1 MAATQWAK
9 SLQGDAIE
17 AESTSPPSPSSDPTT
32 DPTSLEDFDQPL
44 NDPSVVVGLACR
56 VPGAANP
63 SQLWKNIQEK
73 KDIQKKMPADR
84 FNVDT
89 FYHPDG
95 THKGTTN
102 AKFGYFLDQDIGNFD
117 AGFFNISGNEAE
129 AMDPQQRLLLEVV
142 YEALENAG
150 ITLQEISG
158 TNTSVFAGSFTNDYN
173 SMMTKDLEQYPKYM
187 VTGTGNAILSN
198 RISYFY
204 NLHGSSVTIDTAC
217 SSSIVCFDLGNKSL
231 QNGESDI
238 SIIVGSAIHFDPNIY
253 TIMTDLGM
261 LSTDGRCRA
270 FDEAASGYVRGEGV
284 VAAVLRK
291 KSTALRHG
299 DNIRAVVRASL
310 TNHDGKKNGI
320 TLPSSE
326 AQEALIKKTYETN
339 HLDPAETAYF
349 EAHGT
354 GTKAGDPRESR
365 AIGAVFG
372 SKYREPIYVGSVKTN
387 IGHLEGAS
395 GLSGIMKAVLALEH
409 KTIPPNM
416 LFNNPSSAIKFA
428 DWGIQVPTTSIP
440 WDAPNGI
447 RRASI
452 NSFGYGGTNGHVVL
466 EGYYPRENQLKL
478 GGPSLPESLASM
490 VQQRPYLLPLSSHS
504 PRAGKLLTDDL
515 TSYLARFSDT
525 KALDFVY
532 SLSVRR
538 SMHQH
543 RSFAIGSDVPSIVQ
557 DMTSPQPIAKWI
569 PSGEKAPRLGFV
581 FTGQGGQW
589 WAMGRQLLLQSPLFK
604 QTMEKCDSILASLP
618 DAPEWTVVEELSRTK
633 EGTRLAETRFS
644 QPICT
649 ALQLGILAIFDA
661 WGIHP
666 SAVVGHSSGEMAAAY
681 SAGILSFRNTIIAAY
696 YRGLYMS
703 NGAPGTSPTG
713 SMMAIGLSEQAAIE
727 ELKAFEGR
735 IAVAAINSP
744 SNVTV
749 SGDLDA
755 ILELKETLTERKVFA
770 RQLQVAQAFHSHHM
784 LPLAPPYLKALETC
798 DGFEPKKPKT
808 RMFSSVTARVAD
820 YDTMGPSY
828 WCDNMTNAVRFSDA
842 LTGILLDEMDEQ
854 NVDVLVEI
862 GPHPALKGPSRQT
875 VQALKLEIPYI
886 ASLTRDV
893 HDFEGLLQSAGQLF
907 ALGYPV
913 NLAAVN
919 SNHFIGE
926 DGHVKAA
933 LDAQRLENLPTYSWD
948 HSRYWSETRVIRDHR
963 LRKHRQIILGAPI
976 PGHIPNNPRWRNYLR
991 QSELPWLV
999 DHRIEGKVIFP
1010 AAGYISMAVEAI
1022 TRLDSRP
1029 TEIKAIAL
1037 KDIVVKS
1044 ALIVSEKETG
1054 TEVVVELKPSST
1066 SAKSSSDEW
1075 YEFFIY
1081 SFDDEGRCSE
1091 NCRGLISNEAGSPDS
1106 IDRIEPFSM
1115 FSELQS
1121 HSHRR
1126 VAPHKYYDHLSDL
1139 GLNYGE
1145 TFRLLNSNVDT
1156 GPDFAISTMA
1166 WKPQVYE
1173 IPEGQESIIHPA
1185 LLDASFHPIFAA
1197 IESIFGRPL
1206 DEPYVPTFVRSLKIS
1221 GLFMSNGTTECTYKV
1236 ASNTRI
1242 SGPRIAVTDLRVHSE
1257 DENSLMID
1265 IQGLEVTALGNDSDS
1280 GSDGRSLF
1288 FRTRW
1293 LPMFDSLKSK
1303 DVKGLSQLV
1312 DVFAH
1317 QYPNAKILHLTDN
1330 LETTNEVLKLLG
1342 GTPGVRRR
1350 FKSITPWSVESNS
1363 SEVFAPL
1370 AEKWGSLVEFEEPKE
1385 GDYDLVIVSSSTQL
1399 KASDMVKY
1407 GGVVINSVDID
1418 SQEVSNIFRSPQFT
1432 AWRKQ
1437 DIKVETAKKIAAV
1450 ISETPSAK
1458 TLEVVSAIES
1468 SQGSPVIRQ
1477 TIAQAARLTAS
1488 CDCLVILTSLDENLL
1503 FENAPGKSSDFEAIQ
1518 KLLTEATCD
1527 IVWLTEGAT
1536 LESSRPE
1543 QGLIQGLARTVRT
1556 EVEDLR
1562 LVVLDVEVGSSALDI
1577 SRHTLDVVNSPTK
1590 EDECSVRN
1598 GTVLIPRIGADD
1610 SLNSKLPNGVSRE
1623 ATLQK
1628 LYQPD
1633 RTLALKVCK
1642 VGLLETLAF
1651 SDNEDIAKPL
1661 LDNELEIECKA
1672 SAINFRDIAAS
1683 MGIIDDFRLGDECAG
1698 IVLRVG
1704 KDVDPTEFQVGD
1716 RVVALRPGQGA
1727 HATVVRNPASWCHKL
1742 NSDMPFSIAAALPCI
1757 LVTAYYSFVDIAR
1770 LTKGETVL
1778 IHAAAGGVGQMAIQV
1793 AQMLGAN
1800 IIATV
1805 GSQPKRDLLIEKFGL
1820 RDDQIFNSRD
1830 DSFVRGVM
1838 KVTNGRGVDVALNSL
1853 AGKLLHAT
1861 WKCIAPF
1868 GRFIEIG
1875 KRDIHENSK
1884 IGMDQFR
1891 TSVSFASVDLITMF
1905 EKNKPLGARMLK
1917 ECCKLVHEGFIK
1929 PPHTISELSY
1939 AEAEKGFRLLQMGKH
1954 TGKVVLVPGKDDMVP
1969 VLPQS
1974 YNNAAL
1980 FRGDKTYLV
1989 IGGLGG
1995 LGRTL
2000 AEFLVRK
2007 GAGNLA
2013 MFSRSGTSRPEAQDT
2028 VDWLRARN
2036 VNVKV
2041 FSGDVAN
2048 YETVAKCIKELGSSL
2063 AGIFQA
2069 AMVLQDAPFEKMTYK
2084 QWQTGMSP
2092 KVQGT
2097 YNLHKATLE
2106 LGTQLDF
2113 FICFSSVSGVLGGL
2127 AQANYSAANNY
2138 LDALMAHRRSL
2149 GLAAST
2155 MNCGMIVGVGAVAE
2169 NAGLQAFMERMGY
2182 DGVVEEELFYQIEEA
2197 VKGSTGSFIS
2207 ENGTVMHQTVTG
2219 VNLKRDDLPCSLKP
2233 LFGNIYQNHD
2243 FKGTSA
2249 QGKDSGKKLSVVLSS
2264 TATVEERIVILTDAF
2279 IKKIAAVLAVPTD
2292 NILPSNRLAAYG
2304 LDSIVAVEFRK
2315 WFSKVVGVE
2324 LAVFDILGAT
2334 SIHSLVV
2341 KAAADIVQVSATVEK
2356 EAAVGTK
2363 TTTAV
2368 AAATK
2373 EIHAS
2378 GTGPLSDIARVCRPA
2393 EVPMSSFQRR
2403 LWFIHNLVQDRSFL
2417 NVSAVTAV
2425 LGKPDFPSFQLAIR
2439 EMVKRNDILRT
2450 SFYEG
2455 DNMAE
2460 QNVLSAEAMSID
2472 VDFKDVSTST
2482 HPKAAL
2488 EAYVAS
2494 IKEQELDIEEG
2505 RVIKFSLVK
2514 LDSEI
2519 FSFVVVYH
2527 HIAFDRGSANSFLEQ
2542 FTSIYDAIRSATDL
2556 STILAPRVGYSDFTI
2571 WHNALLE
2578 SETLQDS
2585 VQFWKNKLSGSSGVS
2600 SLLPF
2605 AKCIRP
2611 EEMDYERAE
2620 IASILPLK
2628 ALHRMKRICTGT
2640 GVTPFHFLMAA
2651 FRSFLYRY
2659 TKEEDLTIQMIDG
2672 NRPHPDL
2679 QDTIGFFVNM
2689 IPVRSTLS
2697 GDHQNRFD
2705 QVLEQA
2711 KMQTLEA
2718 LQHNKV
2724 PFDVIVDSVDV
2735 PKNLSVF
2742 PLGQVVVNYQMHGT
2756 IPTYTTKDFTMSS
2769 IESDDVPSAC
2779 EIALETLED
2788 PELGLKLRLEYSTT
2802 LYGSEDM
2809 ERFMENFMTF
2819 LSSAIKDHR
2828 QPITEI
2834 EMCGPLEMEYQ
2845 KERFWGTETVADQW
2859 SGESVIG
2866 KIYKNALRTPE
2877 AVAVMTSDGALI
2889 TYSDLMTK
2897 AKKVS
2902 AALRNAGA
2910 APGSCVGLF
2919 CQPGVDAISGMLGAL
2934 LNRSG
2939 YVALDPNFAPERLS
2953 FMVKDSSINIV
2964 LLGDGLMDA
2973 AIKIGTQTGTQPQ
2986 LIALAAT
2993 GGFDIE
2999 GMGPPTTNPHDPFFT
3014 IYTSGSTGK
3023 PKGVV
3028 LSQSNTQQM
3037 LRTLEHDYNFTPQD
3051 RFLHQSSICF
3061 DLSIVQIFSALSAGG
3076 RVCIATAATRQSPAQ
3091 LGTFMAAVAISVTY
3105 FTPTQFA
3112 LLLES
3117 CPEELRKCQ
3126 NYRIA
3131 YFAGEAL
3138 PVRVAEAFHELKTP
3152 AALYNTWSPSE
3163 VVVQTAIHKVTRSD
3177 YEGSKTN
3184 IPIGFPMANCR
3195 HYIVDE
3201 KLNLLPL
3208 GLVGEI
3214 AVGGGQVGQG
3224 YINRPQEN
3232 AKAFVEN
3239 PFASALDIKHGWTR
3253 LFRTGDKGRFL
3264 PNGELEFHGRIKG
3277 DKQIKL
3283 RGFRIDLGE
3292 VEQQLFTD
3300 AATEGGQGLVDVNV
3314 TARPITADL
3323 TTTGSGS
3330 LTDDRQLVAF
3340 LVLKKQMDE
3349 KEVQEFINAIHA
3361 KIQLHLNSYML
3372 PNGYEVLSALPVT
3385 IGGKVDRQNLLKRD
3399 LQLIFPSTAT
3409 ESDSE
3414 TEATNLN
3421 APSADVLHQVI
3432 CIFRDVLK
3440 LGAERDIKP
3449 AQSFFEL
3456 GGQSILVLR
3465 LQAKIKRATKVSL
3478 PLPVLFKNS
3487 TPEAIAALI
3496 CKKSSSAPATVNAP
3510 SKIVEFGEKIDWELE
3525 TTLPAT
3531 PKYSVLNGTPK
3542 RNRSEQK
3549 SLLIT
3554 GVETF
3559 IGLHMISTLLSASD
3573 DTTLHIIGCETQL
3586 TLEQIQA
3593 GLQKYKL
3600 DTNWASERLSCRL
3613 RMVPGSLSQP
3623 RLGLSESDF
3632 KELGQNIH
3640 AVYHVGSDV
3649 SLLKTYVDLKPINID
3664 ATLDL
3669 IELASLGISL
3679 TEIHYLSTW
3688 SVPHLQSWSTTTF
3701 NPSASP
3707 SGITTHESTAEH
3719 FTPAPTSEKGYF
3731 KARWAA
3737 EILLTRA
3744 AQRGFAVTIY
3754 RPSAVTASTDTGV
3767 PEPAG
3772 DIIRWMVKQMV
3783 DSRCIPE
3790 TEKNGPGFA
3799 IDFIPVNYLT
3809 NTLLALASG
3818 PTAEIH
3824 SAPGIYHI
3832 GNPSPLPIRELP
3844 SLIGESLNPAIDG
3857 EKAEAVSVEEFL
3869 RRVGDVLGT
3878 ERTVGEQLRLAAL
3891 QDYFSTGHTMFAL
3904 DRSNT
3909 DRALADTKESVSC
3922 PPMDAKFLSG
3932 MLRGE

>member
-1 MAATQWAK
+1 
-9 SLQGDAIE
+9 
-17 AESTSPPSPSSDPTT
+17 
-32 DPTSLEDFDQPL
+32 
-44 NDPSVVVGLACR
+44 
-56 VPGAANP
+56 
-63 SQLWKNIQEK
+63 
-73 KDIQKKMPADR
+73 
-84 FNVDT
+84 
-89 FYHPDG
+89 
-95 THKGTTN
+95 
-102 AKFGYFLDQDIGNFD
+102 
-117 AGFFNISGNEAE
+117 
-129 AMDPQQRLLLEVV
+129 MDPQQRLLLEVV
-142 YEALENAG
+142 YEALENGMKLHYLDMRLQWTLTSSIAG
-150 ITLQEISG
+150 ITMQEISG
-158 TNTSVFAGSFTNDYN
+158 TSTSVFAGSFTNDYD
-173 SMMTKDLEQYPKYM
+173 SMMAKDLEQYPKYM
-187 VTGTGNAILSN
+187 VTGTGKAILSN

-204 NLHGSSVTIDTAC
+204 NLHGSSATIDTAC
-217 SSSIVCFDLGNKSL
+217 SSSLVCFDLGNKSL

-238 SIIVGSAIHFDPNIY
+238 SIIVGSALHFDPNIY
-253 TIMTDLGM
+253 IIMTDLGM

-291 KSTALRHG
+291 KSTAIRHG
-299 DNIRAVVRASL
+299 DNIKAVVRASL

-326 AQEALIKKTYETN
+326 AQEALMRKTYEIN
-339 HLDPAETAYF
+339 NLDPAETAYF

-354 GTKAGDPRESR
+354 GTQAGDPLEAR

-372 SKYREPIYVGSVKTN
+372 SKDREPLYVGSVKTN

-416 LFNNPSSAIKFA
+416 LFNNPSHAIKFD

-447 RRASI
+447 RRASV

-466 EGYYPRENQLKL
+466 EGYYPRESQLKL
-478 GGPSLPESLASM
+478 GPSLPESLASM
-490 VQQRPYLLPLSSHS
+490 TQKRPYLLPLSSHS
-504 PRAGKLLTDDL
+504 AKAGKLLTEDL
-515 TSYLARFSDT
+515 TKYLVKFSDT
-525 KALDFVY
+525 KVLDFVY
-532 SLSVRR
+532 SLSLRR

-543 RSFAIGSDVPSIVQ
+543 RSFAIGSDVPSIMQ
-557 DMTSPQPIAKWI
+557 DMTTPQPIAKWI

-589 WAMGRQLLLQSPLFK
+589 WGMGRQLLLQSPLFK
-604 QTMEKCDSILASLP
+604 QTMKKCDNILASLP
-618 DAPEWTVVEELSRTK
+618 DFPDWSIVEELSRTK
-633 EGTRLAETRFS
+633 ESTRLGETKFS

-649 ALQLGILAIFDA
+649 ALQLGILAMFEA

-703 NGAPGTSPTG
+703 NGAPGTSPPG
-713 SMMAIGLSEQAAIE
+713 SMVAIGLSEQAAIE
-727 ELKAFEGR
+727 ELKEFNGR

-755 ILELKETLTERKVFA
+755 VLELKATLTERKIFA

-798 DGFEPKKPKT
+798 EGFEPKKPKT
-808 RMFSSVTARVAD
+808 RMFSSVRARVAD
-820 YDTMGPSY
+820 YETMGPSY

-854 NVDVLVEI
+854 NIDVLVEI

-875 VQALKLEIPYI
+875 VQALKLDIPYI

-893 HDFEGLLQSAGQLF
+893 PDFEGLLQSAGQLF

-913 NLAAVN
+913 DLSAAN
-919 SNHFIGE
+919 SDHFISE
-926 DGHVKAA
+926 DGHVQAA
-933 LDAQRLENLPTYSWD
+933 LNAQRLKNLPTYSWD

-999 DHRIEGKVIFP
+999 DHKIEGKVIFP

-1054 TEVVVELKPSST
+1054 TEVVVELKPSSI

-1081 SFDDEGRCSE
+1081 SFDDAGRCSE
-1091 NCRGLISNEAGSPDS
+1091 NCRGLISNESGSPGS
-1106 IDRIEPFSM
+1106 IDRMEPFST

-1126 VAPHKYYDHLSDL
+1126 VAPHKYYDHLSAL

-1206 DEPYVPTFVRSLKIS
+1206 DEPYVPTFIRSLKIS
-1221 GLFMSNGTTECTYKV
+1221 GLFMSNATTECTYKV
-1236 ASNTRI
+1236 ASNTHI

-1257 DENSLMID
+1257 DENALMID

-1293 LPMFDSLKSK
+1293 LPMFDTLQAA

-1312 DVFAH
+1312 DIFAH

-1330 LETTNEVLKLLG
+1330 LETTTEVLKLLG
-1342 GTPGVRRR
+1342 GTQGVRRR
-1350 FKSITPWSVESNS
+1350 FKSITPWSIESNS

-1385 GDYDLVIVSSSTQL
+1385 DDYDLVIVSSPTQL
-1399 KASDMVKY
+1399 KASDMVKD
-1407 GGVVINSVDID
+1407 GGIVINISDMD
-1418 SQEVSNIFRSPQFT
+1418 SQGLSNVFRSPQFT

-1437 DIKVETAKKIAAV
+1437 STEVETAKKVAV
-1450 ISETPSAK
+1450 VLSETPSAK
-1458 TLEVVSAIES
+1458 TLEIVSAIES
-1468 SQGSPVIRQ
+1468 TQGSPVIRQ
-1477 TIAQAARLTAS
+1477 TIAQAARLTAP
-1488 CDCLVILTSLDENLL
+1488 CDSLVILTSLDENLL
-1503 FENAPGKSSDFEAIQ
+1503 FENAPSKSSDFEAIQ

-1556 EVEDLR
+1556 EFEDLR
-1562 LVVLDVEVGSSALDI
+1562 LVVLDVEVGSNALDI
-1577 SRHTLDVVNSPTK
+1577 SRHALDVVNSPTK
-1590 EDECSVRN
+1590 EDEYSVRN
-1598 GTVLIPRIGADD
+1598 GTVLIPRVGADD
-1610 SLNSKLPNGVSRE
+1610 SLNSKLPNGISRE

-1628 LYQPD
+1628 LYQPG
-1633 RTLALKVCK
+1633 RSLALKIGK

-1661 LDNELEIECKA
+1661 LDNELEIDCKA

-1698 IVLRVG
+1698 IVLKVG
-1704 KDVDPTEFQVGD
+1704 KDVDPAEFQVGD

-1727 HATVVRNPASWCHKL
+1727 HATVVHNLASWCYRL
-1742 NSDMPFSIAAALPCI
+1742 NSGIPFSIAAALPCI
-1757 LVTAYYSFVDIAR
+1757 LVTAYYSFAEVAR

-1800 IIATV
+1800 IIVTV
-1805 GSQPKRDLLIEKFGL
+1805 GSQPKRDLVIEKFGL

-1917 ECCKLVHEGFIK
+1917 ECCKLVHEGIIV
-1929 PPHTISELSY
+1929 PPYTVSELSY

-1974 YNNAAL
+1974 YNNTAL

-2007 GAGNLA
+2007 GARNLA

-2048 YETVAKCIKELGSSL
+2048 YETVQKCIKELGSSL

-2106 LGTQLDF
+2106 LGSQLDF
-2113 FICFSSVSGVLGGL
+2113 FICFSSVSGILGGL

-2155 MNCGMIVGVGAVAE
+2155 MNCGMIVGVGAVSE

-2197 VKGSTGSFIS
+2197 VKGSTGTLIS
-2207 ENGTVMHQTVTG
+2207 ENGTDMHQTVTG
-2219 VNLKRDDLPCSLKP
+2219 FNLKRDDLPCSLKP
-2233 LFGNIYQNHD
+2233 LFSNLYQNHD

-2249 QGKDSGKKLSVVLSS
+2249 QGKDGGKKLSVVLSS
-2264 TATVEERIVILTDAF
+2264 AATVEERIVILTDAF
-2279 IKKIAAVLAVPTD
+2279 IEKIAAVLAVPSD

-2341 KAAADIVQVSATVEK
+2341 KAAADVVQASAIVEK
-2356 EAAVGTK
+2356 DVAVGAK

-2368 AAATK
+2368 AATK
-2373 EIHAS
+2373 NIDAS
-2378 GTGPLSDIARVCRPA
+2378 QTVLLTDIARLDRPA

-2403 LWFIHNLVQDRSFL
+2403 LWFIHNLVLDRSFL
-2417 NVSAVTAV
+2417 NISSVTAV
-2425 LGKPDFPSFQLAIR
+2425 LGKPDFPAFQLAIQ

-2455 DNMAE
+2455 DNIAE
-2460 QNVLSAEAMSID
+2460 QSVLSTQAMGIN
-2472 VDFKDVSTST
+2472 VDFRDFSEST
-2482 HPKAAL
+2482 HPEAAL
-2488 EAYVAS
+2488 EAYVFS

-2505 RVIKFSLVK
+2505 EVIKFSLVK
-2514 LDSEI
+2514 LHSER

-2527 HIAFDRGSANSFLEQ
+2527 HIAFDRGSANPFLEQ
-2542 FTSIYDAIRSATDL
+2542 FTSIYDAIRSSTDL
-2556 STILAPRVGYSDFTI
+2556 STIPAPRVSYSDFTI
-2571 WHNALLE
+2571 WHNARLQ
-2578 SETLQDS
+2578 SDTLQNS
-2585 VQFWKNKLSGSSGVS
+2585 VEFWKNKLSGSSGVS

-2605 AKCIRP
+2605 AKCTRP
-2611 EEMDYERAE
+2611 EEMDYKRAE
-2620 IASILPLK
+2620 VSSVLPLK
-2628 ALHRMKRICTGT
+2628 ALNRMKRLCTGA

-2659 TKEEDLTIQMIDG
+2659 TEEEDLTVQMIDG
-2672 NRPHPDL
+2672 NRPHPDV

-2689 IPVRSTLS
+2689 IPIRSTLD
-2697 GDHQNRFD
+2697 GDGQNRFD
-2705 QVLEQA
+2705 QLLEQT

-2735 PKNLSVF
+2735 PKDLSVF

-2769 IESDDVPSAC
+2769 TESEDVPSAC

-2809 ERFMENFMTF
+2809 ERFMENFLTF
-2819 LSSAIKDHR
+2819 LSSTIKDHR
-2828 QPITEI
+2828 QPLTEI
-2834 EMCGPLEMEYQ
+2834 EMCGPLELEYQ
-2845 KERFWGTETVADQW
+2845 KKHFWGTETVADQW
-2859 SGESVIG
+2859 AGESVIE
-2866 KIYKNALRTPE
+2866 KIYKNALKTPA
-2877 AVAVMTSDGALI
+2877 AVAVTTSNGASI

-2902 AALRNAGA
+2902 AALRNASA
-2910 APGSCVGLF
+2910 APGSSIGLF

-2964 LLGDGLMDA
+2964 LVGDGLMDA
-2973 AIKIGTQTGTQPQ
+2973 AIKIGTHTGTQPE

-2993 GGFDIE
+2993 GDLDIE
-2999 GMGPPTTNPHDPFFT
+2999 GMGPPTANPHDPFFT
-3014 IYTSGSTGK
+3014 IYTSVSG
-3023 PKGVV
+3023 
-3028 LSQSNTQQM
+3028 
-3037 LRTLEHDYNFTPQD
+3037 D
-3051 RFLHQSSICF
+3051 RNQ
-3061 DLSIVQIFSALSAGG
+3061 
-3076 RVCIATAATRQSPAQ
+3076 
-3091 LGTFMAAVAISVTY
+3091 
-3105 FTPTQFA
+3105 
-3112 LLLES
+3112 
-3117 CPEELRKCQ
+3117 
-3126 NYRIA
+3126 
-3131 YFAGEAL
+3131 
-3138 PVRVAEAFHELKTP
+3138 
-3152 AALYNTWSPSE
+3152 
-3163 VVVQTAIHKVTRSD
+3163 
-3177 YEGSKTN
+3177 
-3184 IPIGFPMANCR
+3184 
-3195 HYIVDE
+3195 
-3201 KLNLLPL
+3201 
-3208 GLVGEI
+3208 
-3214 AVGGGQVGQG
+3214 
-3224 YINRPQEN
+3224 
-3232 AKAFVEN
+3232 
-3239 PFASALDIKHGWTR
+3239 
-3253 LFRTGDKGRFL
+3253 
-3264 PNGELEFHGRIKG
+3264 
-3277 DKQIKL
+3277 
-3283 RGFRIDLGE
+3283 
-3292 VEQQLFTD
+3292 
-3300 AATEGGQGLVDVNV
+3300 
-3314 TARPITADL
+3314 
-3323 TTTGSGS
+3323 
-3330 LTDDRQLVAF
+3330 
-3340 LVLKKQMDE
+3340 
-3349 KEVQEFINAIHA
+3349 
-3361 KIQLHLNSYML
+3361 
-3372 PNGYEVLSALPVT
+3372 
-3385 IGGKVDRQNLLKRD
+3385 
-3399 LQLIFPSTAT
+3399 
-3409 ESDSE
+3409 
-3414 TEATNLN
+3414 EAT
-3421 APSADVLHQVI
+3421 
-3432 CIFRDVLK
+3432 
-3440 LGAERDIKP
+3440 
-3449 AQSFFEL
+3449 
-3456 GGQSILVLR
+3456 
-3465 LQAKIKRATKVSL
+3465 
-3478 PLPVLFKNS
+3478 
-3487 TPEAIAALI
+3487 
-3496 CKKSSSAPATVNAP
+3496 
-3510 SKIVEFGEKIDWELE
+3510 
-3525 TTLPAT
+3525 
-3531 PKYSVLNGTPK
+3531 
-3542 RNRSEQK
+3542 
-3549 SLLIT
+3549 
-3554 GVETF
+3554 
-3559 IGLHMISTLLSASD
+3559 
-3573 DTTLHIIGCETQL
+3573 
-3586 TLEQIQA
+3586 
-3593 GLQKYKL
+3593 
-3600 DTNWASERLSCRL
+3600 
-3613 RMVPGSLSQP
+3613 
-3623 RLGLSESDF
+3623 
-3632 KELGQNIH
+3632 
-3640 AVYHVGSDV
+3640 
-3649 SLLKTYVDLKPINID
+3649 
-3664 ATLDL
+3664 
-3669 IELASLGISL
+3669 
-3679 TEIHYLSTW
+3679 
-3688 SVPHLQSWSTTTF
+3688 
-3701 NPSASP
+3701 
-3707 SGITTHESTAEH
+3707 
-3719 FTPAPTSEKGYF
+3719 
-3731 KARWAA
+3731 
-3737 EILLTRA
+3737 
-3744 AQRGFAVTIY
+3744 
-3754 RPSAVTASTDTGV
+3754 
-3767 PEPAG
+3767 
-3772 DIIRWMVKQMV
+3772 
-3783 DSRCIPE
+3783 
-3790 TEKNGPGFA
+3790 
-3799 IDFIPVNYLT
+3799 
-3809 NTLLALASG
+3809 
-3818 PTAEIH
+3818 
-3824 SAPGIYHI
+3824 
-3832 GNPSPLPIRELP
+3832 
-3844 SLIGESLNPAIDG
+3844 
-3857 EKAEAVSVEEFL
+3857 
-3869 RRVGDVLGT
+3869 
-3878 ERTVGEQLRLAAL
+3878 
-3891 QDYFSTGHTMFAL
+3891 
-3904 DRSNT
+3904 SN
-3909 DRALADTKESVSC
+3909 
-3922 PPMDAKFLSG
+3922 
-3932 MLRGE
+3932 